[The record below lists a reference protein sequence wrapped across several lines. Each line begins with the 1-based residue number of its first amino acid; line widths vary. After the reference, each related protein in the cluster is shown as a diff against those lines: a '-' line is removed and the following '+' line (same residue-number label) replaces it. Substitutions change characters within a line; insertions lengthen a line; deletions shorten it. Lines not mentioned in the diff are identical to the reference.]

1 MKWDFFSLSGI
12 KSHFDKLVLYADF
25 NNIIDSSFYI
35 IIIYHKWCRFNW
47 NWIFLSLLILN
58 DMLFTNLDGSE
69 SLIEST
75 FEILEK
81 FN

>member
-1 MKWDFFSLSGI
+1 MRFLFFIGN
-12 KSHFDKLVLYADF
+12 KKPFWDKLVLYADF
-25 NNIIDSSFYI
+25 NNIIGSSFYI

-47 NWIFLSLLILN
+47 NWIFISLLILN

-81 FN
+81 SN